1 MATREIDA
9 AAKYQQLVELLRSLG
24 GALVA
29 FSGGVD
35 STLLLLAAHEAL
47 GDRAY
52 AAIGRSPTYPARE
65 YAQALETAERIGV
78 AVLTVDTR
86 EMEDPRYRENPPD
99 RCYHCKRVLFSTL
112 TELARER
119 GLEVVLEGSNADDL
133 RDHRPGMRAA
143 ADLGVRRPLLEVGL
157 TKAEIRQLARE
168 RGLSVWNKPSLAC
181 LASRIPYGSEITE
194 QRLDR
199 IDRAEEVIRA
209 HGIQQVRVRDHGDV
223 ARIEVDPDEIALL
236 LKEEVRAAVVHSL
249 KESGYRYVSIDL
261 EGYRSGAMNEV
272 L

>member
-1 MATREIDA
+1 M
-9 AAKYQQLVELLRSLG
+9 LELLRSLD

-35 STLLLLAAHEAL
+35 STLLLFAAHQAL
-47 GDRAY
+47 GDRAL
-52 AAIGRSPTYPARE
+52 AAIGRSPSYPARE

-78 AVLTVDTR
+78 TVLTVDTQ
-86 EMEDPRYRENPPD
+86 EMEDPQYRENPPD
-99 RCYHCKRVLFSTL
+99 RCYHCKRALFSTL
-112 TELARER
+112 SALARER
-119 GLEVVLEGSNADDL
+119 GLEAVLEGSNADDTS
-133 RDHRPGMRAA
+133 DHRPGMQAA
-143 ADLGVRRPLLEVGL
+143 AEVGVRRPLLELGL
-157 TKAEIRQLARE
+157 TKEEIRQLARDQ
-168 RGLSVWNKPSLAC
+168 GLSVWNKPSLAC
-181 LASRIPYGSEITE
+181 LASRIPYGSTISE
-194 QRLDR
+194 QRLNR

-223 ARIEVDPDEIALL
+223 ARIEVAPQEIALL

-261 EGYRSGAMNEV
+261 EGYRTGAMNEV